1 MRRLRELIAPKHRWR
16 QLTNYVSSFPEL
28 SPTWCLTGEK
38 GFSGSLVSSSHPTAL
53 LGTVFFPYAVCLV
66 HYGRL
71 QFGNRLPPNL
81 LPKCGDSLLIE

>member
-28 SPTWCLTGEK
+28 SLTWCLTGEK

-53 LGTVFFPYAVCLV
+53 PGTVFFPVCNLPRVLWKTAVWEQIAAKLAAKM
-66 HYGRL
+66 R
-71 QFGNRLPPNL
+71 
-81 LPKCGDSLLIE
+81 